1 MVDTTIM
8 AKILDAEIFE
18 TEWLVTG
25 RVNPAYFSDKFEFRE
40 HGMELEGIENYARFV
55 HNLYDQATVRAEVVS
70 TLPCPDHA
78 DQITC
83 TWRLSGTLDN
93 GDPIKAQIC
102 RTIFTID
109 TYGIGLITY
118 QETVS
123 EVSEWDMLLS
133 SFMPFLNGTI
143 TAGDAPPVPT
153 RKPPVNPL
161 KKDRF
166 GTLLANV
173 QSSFSLLYTGAL
185 CV

>member
-1 MVDTTIM
+1 MVGTTTM

-25 RVNPAYFSDKFEFRE
+25 IVNPAYFSNKFKFRE
-40 HGMELEGIENYARFV
+40 YGMELKGIENYARYV
-55 HNLYDQATVRAEVVS
+55 HNLYDQATVRAEVIS

-83 TWRLSGTLDN
+83 TWRLSGMLDD
-93 GDPIKAQIC
+93 GKPIKAQIC
-102 RTIFTID
+102 RTTFTID
-109 TYGIGLITY
+109 MHGIGLITY

-133 SFMPFLNGTI
+133 SFMPFLNGKI
-143 TAGDAPPVPT
+143 TVGDAPPVPM
-153 RKPPVNPL
+153 RKAPANPL
-161 KKDRF
+161 KKDPF

-173 QSSFSLLYTGAL
+173 QSSFSLLCTGAA
-185 CV
+185 CA